1 LVSKERHS
9 VLKRTE
15 LQTCRDKGQRQ
26 EGVRKMSLLVETE
39 DKILNKKRMVGEKRK
54 FILQTI
60 H

>member
-1 LVSKERHS
+1 
-9 VLKRTE
+9 
-15 LQTCRDKGQRQ
+15 
-26 EGVRKMSLLVETE
+26 MSLFVKTE